1 LNFRA
6 HWAGAA
12 LRPWQF
18 PELEAPASQDQVS
31 LPAESD
37 LEIATAEINED
48 LAIHEERS
56 TREIVAE
63 QIASGYADGFERG
76 LSDGKERGYAD
87 GLEAGTQAGKKSLAA
102 EARRLRKIVARLG
115 APIPALE
122 PVVEEAVAALALEVA
137 RCVIGSEIT
146 RSRDYLVRLIREAI
160 AKIPIETGDLRVIL
174 NPADMEL
181 MRTLAPE
188 IESGSACLVGDE
200 SIEPGGCLV
209 VADGQ
214 GTPIKDMRWQSRT
227 SDSTSQ
233 VDLTLASRWRSV
245 MLTLFEGEDK

>member
-76 LSDGKERGYAD
+76 LSGRERK
-87 GLEAGTQAGKKSLAA
+87 GLCG
-102 EARRLRKIVARLG
+102 R
-115 APIPALE
+115 P
-122 PVVEEAVAALALEVA
+122 
-137 RCVIGSEIT
+137 
-146 RSRDYLVRLIREAI
+146 
-160 AKIPIETGDLRVIL
+160 
-174 NPADMEL
+174 
-181 MRTLAPE
+181 
-188 IESGSACLVGDE
+188 
-200 SIEPGGCLV
+200 
-209 VADGQ
+209 
-214 GTPIKDMRWQSRT
+214 
-227 SDSTSQ
+227 
-233 VDLTLASRWRSV
+233 
-245 MLTLFEGEDK
+245 

>member
-1 LNFRA
+1 LNYRA

-18 PELEAPASQDQVS
+18 PELDVPASQDQVS
-31 LPAESD
+31 LPTESD
-37 LEIATAEINED
+37 LEIAASEIDEFTA
-48 LAIHEERS
+48 APEERS
-56 TREIVAE
+56 TSENVAE
-63 QIASGYADGFERG
+63 QIASGYAEGFERG
-76 LSDGKERGYAD
+76 LSEGREKGYAE
-87 GLEAGTQAGKKSLAA
+87 GLEVGTKAGKKSLSA

-122 PVVEEAVAALALEVA
+122 PGVEEAVAALALEVA
-137 RCVIGSEIT
+137 RRVIGSEVA
-146 RSRDYLVRLIREAI
+146 RSRDYLIRLIREAV
-160 AKIPIETGDLRVIL
+160 AKIPIDTGDLRVVL
-174 NPADMEL
+174 NPADIEL
-181 MRTLAPE
+181 VRALGPE
-188 IESGSACLVGDE
+188 IENGSARLVGDA

-214 GTPIKDMRWQSRT
+214 STPIKDMRWQSRANE
-227 SDSTSQ
+227 STSQ